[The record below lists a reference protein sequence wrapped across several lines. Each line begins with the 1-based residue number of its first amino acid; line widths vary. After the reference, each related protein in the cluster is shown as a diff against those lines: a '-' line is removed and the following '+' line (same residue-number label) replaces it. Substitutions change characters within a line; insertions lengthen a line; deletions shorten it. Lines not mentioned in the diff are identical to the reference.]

1 MKRSRIRIVTAF
13 ALLLLFVG
21 AAHVADAERAQAPE
35 IGDHSDATT
44 GCMDM
49 MQSPGVSEEGKKQ
62 MREFMQSDR
71 APQAMANLMEMAR
84 SMGNGNPMLGMTRM
98 MEMMDGQGG
107 MMQPGHP
114 SGK

>member
-1 MKRSRIRIVTAF
+1 MKRSRI
-13 ALLLLFVG
+13 VG
-21 AAHVADAERAQAPE
+21 AAHVADAERAQAPK
-35 IGDHSDATT
+35 IGDHNDAMT

-49 MQSPGVSEEGKKQ
+49 MQSPDVSEEGKKQ
-62 MREFMQSDR
+62 MRAFTQSDG
-71 APQAMANLMEMAR
+71 APQAMSNMMEMAR
-84 SMGNGNPMLGMTRM
+84 SMGNGDPRLGMTRM